1 MTITQH
7 ISIDLQQ
14 PGNAPMIHAVQG
26 DEYTR
31 VVEIDLYSGGVEWN
45 PPIGCEVVIR
55 YGKPD
60 GKCGIYGNLPDD
72 TSAWTIDGNTIS
84 VILAPQMLTVS
95 GIVKAQAQ
103 LIVGEKQIVSTFEF
117 MVDVAADPSKGVQKS
132 EIYNGWHKVFLP
144 QTTGARIGHFLE
156 IDGVDAEGRI
166 TKVSAVPAPSG
177 VYVGAIQPADGSL
190 YWLDTA
196 DQAAGE
202 AVKYTVT
209 TDLDNVDIDNTAQSV
224 GEGNSYAATLLVD
237 AAYVLQS
244 VSITMGGI
252 DVTSAAYTGNSIY
265 IGSVIGDI
273 VITATAIARADT
285 GNVWSITNNLS
296 NVTSDNTTLSV
307 EDGSAYIATL
317 SWDSN
322 YKISSIVITMGG
334 ENVTDTVYADGV
346 ITIGVVTGDV
356 VITAT
361 AVVKDPYIDNE
372 DNIYKVFTS
381 PTITLDLDTTGDDL
395 PSDYMYFYYP
405 AKDEYAVGVR
415 RIGTSYWNQP
425 AGSASAVIEM
435 FGAGYYKHYAD
446 RGWNIQVISWKKI
459 YDHYNALFADGTLGN
474 QPRAINF
481 ELAVGAKILYNY
493 AE

>member
-1 MTITQH
+1 MT
-7 ISIDLQQ
+7 
-14 PGNAPMIHAVQG
+14 
-26 DEYTR
+26 
-31 VVEIDLYSGGVEWN
+31 
-45 PPIGCEVVIR
+45 
-55 YGKPD
+55 
-60 GKCGIYGNLPDD
+60 
-72 TSAWTIDGNTIS
+72 
-84 VILAPQMLTVS
+84 
-95 GIVKAQAQ
+95 
-103 LIVGEKQIVSTFEF
+103 
-117 MVDVAADPSKGVQKS
+117 
-132 EIYNGWHKVFLP
+132 
-144 QTTGARIGHFLE
+144 
-156 IDGVDAEGRI
+156 
-166 TKVSAVPAPSG
+166 
-177 VYVGAIQPADGSL
+177 
-190 YWLDTA
+190 
-196 DQAAGE
+196 
-202 AVKYTVT
+202 YTVT
-209 TDLDNVDIDNTAQSV
+209 INLENVTIDNTTESV
-224 GEGNSYAATLLVD
+224 NEGDSFAATLTVGD
-237 AAYVLQS
+237 DYVMQS
-244 VSITMGGI
+244 VSVTMGGV
-252 DVTSAAYTGNSIY
+252 DVTSAAYAGNSIY
-265 IGSVIGDI
+265 IGSVVGDV
-273 VITATAIARADT
+273 VITATAIARAET

-296 NVTSDNTTLSV
+296 NVASDNAILSV
-307 EDGSAYIATL
+307 DDGSEYTATL

-346 ITIGVVTGDV
+346 ISIDVVTGDV

-381 PTITLDLDTTGDDL
+381 NTITLDLDTTGDDL

>member
-1 MTITQH
+1 MSLIQYRIKNPDGSLGPWVPIETIKGEPGKDGITPH
-7 ISIDLQQ
+7 IGENGNWFIGEEDTDVKASGANEVSIKTEDGETL
-14 PGNAPMIHAVQG
+14 PAEI
-26 DEYTR
+26 
-31 VVEIDLYSGGVEWN
+31 EIDLS
-45 PPIGCEVVIR
+45 
-55 YGKPD
+55 
-60 GKCGIYGNLPDD
+60 
-72 TSAWTIDGNTIS
+72 DGNTPALVVAPKTAKVGQTI
-84 VILAPQMLTVS
+84 VI
-95 GIVKAQAQ
+95 K
-103 LIVGEKQIVSTFEF
+103 
-117 MVDVAADPSKGVQKS
+117 
-132 EIYNGWHKVFLP
+132 
-144 QTTGARIGHFLE
+144 E
-156 IDGVDAEGRI
+156 IDANGRPIKWEAVDASSDVHIGP
-166 TKVSAVPAPSG
+166 T
-177 VYVGAIQPADGSL
+177 QPTDRTM
-190 YWLDTA
+190 YWLDTS
-196 DQAAGE
+196 DQASGE
-202 AVKYTVT
+202 AITYTVT
-209 TDLDNVDIDNTAQSV
+209 ANLENVEIDNTVGSV
-224 GEGNSYAATLLVD
+224 NEGDSFAATLIVSD
-237 AAYVLQS
+237 DYVLQS

-307 EDGSAYIATL
+307 EDGSAYIAAL

-346 ITIGVVTGDV
+346 IFIDVVTGDV

-405 AKDEYAVGVR
+405 AKDQYAVGVR

-459 YDHYNALFADGTLGN
+459 YDHYNALFADGTLGP